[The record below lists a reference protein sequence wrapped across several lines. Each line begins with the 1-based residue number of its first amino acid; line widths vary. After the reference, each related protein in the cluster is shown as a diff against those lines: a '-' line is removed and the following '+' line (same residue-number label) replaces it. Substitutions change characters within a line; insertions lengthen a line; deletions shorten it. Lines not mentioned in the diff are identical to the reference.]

1 MARMALIVSVIA
13 VLLLGIV
20 PPESQAQDS
29 GTLRIVTSTT
39 IVADV
44 TQQIAGDA
52 AVVES
57 LIPIGLNPHTYEP
70 GAQDIVRLS
79 DADLVLIVGAF
90 YEATLESVLT
100 EAAGSNVVVVS
111 GCVPIHPF
119 GGEHE
124 EHEHSAEPY
133 SISSDSCADHLE
145 AANSAFGTEIDPH
158 ADPYLGSLYELD
170 CGDYIC
176 DPHVWNDPYNVALW
190 ALSIRDTLTERDP
203 AHADQ
208 YAANTERYLAE
219 LAALDQD
226 IQAAIEEIPEG
237 QRFMITNHEA
247 LGYFAERYGLS
258 IVGVVI
264 PGGSTT
270 AEPSVQEVLS
280 LIETVQDYAVPAI
293 FTETAVSDDLAQ
305 QVADEAG
312 ADIIQLYTESLSNP
326 GEGADTYLDYM
337 HYNATTIAEA
347 LK

>member
-1 MARMALIVSVIA
+1 MARIGLVIGMIM

-20 PPESQAQDS
+20 PPKSQAQDS
-29 GTLRIVTSTT
+29 GALRIVASTT

-44 TQQIAGDA
+44 AQQVAGDA

-57 LIPIGLNPHTYEP
+57 LIPVGLNPHTYEP

-79 DADLVLIVGAF
+79 DADLVLVVGAY
-90 YEATLESVLT
+90 YESTLEAVLT
-100 EAAGSNVVVVS
+100 EAAGSNLVTVS
-111 GCVPIHPF
+111 DCVPIRLFGDHPA
-119 GGEHE
+119 E
-124 EHEHSAEPY
+124 SAETR
-133 SISSDSCADHLE
+133 SSLEEPCAQAIQ
-145 AANSAFGTEIDPH
+145 AANAAFGAEIDPH

-170 CGDYIC
+170 CGDYTC

-226 IQAAIEEIPEG
+226 IQAAIEEIPVG
-237 QRFMITNHEA
+237 QRFMITNHESM
-247 LGYFAERYGLS
+247 GYFAARYGLT

-270 AEPSVQEVLS
+270 AEPSVQEVLG